1 MSGGMT
7 EGNGNA
13 RAPRPHKPSKPP
25 GAKPGDARMVARDLL
40 IAILER
46 GRFLDE
52 AIAASGEFA
61 ALAPRDRGFS
71 RLIAVTVLRRLGQ
84 IDVLLAHCIAKPLAR
99 KEEEA
104 RAALRMGTAQLLFLD
119 TPAHAAVGETVAT
132 VPPHV
137 RGLVNAV
144 LRRLGREGAELV
156 AGQDAARLN
165 CPDWLWQSWTEA
177 YGAEAARGI
186 AAAHLAEPPLDL
198 TPRDP
203 AAAADWAAKL
213 GGHALAG
220 GTIRLTEAGSV
231 PELDGFEDGAWW
243 VQDLAATL
251 PARLLGAVEG
261 QRVIDLCAAP
271 GGKTLQL
278 AAAGAAV
285 TAVEASAQRLLR
297 VGENLARTGLTAE
310 TVAADGR
317 AWRPDEPADAV
328 LLDAPCSGTGAI
340 RRHPDIQHIK
350 GPEDPPRMAAMQD
363 ALLDAAIEMVRPRG
377 RIVFSTCS
385 LQPEEGPER
394 IAALL
399 ARGAPVR
406 RLPITADELP
416 GLADAATAEG
426 DLRTLP
432 GMPAAKGG
440 LDGFYAARL
449 ERL

>member
-1 MSGGMT
+1 MSGQ
-7 EGNGNA
+7 NRNA
-13 RAPRPHKPSKPP
+13 RTARPRKPSKPP
-25 GAKPGDARMVARDLL
+25 GAKPGGARMVARDLL

-46 GRFLDE
+46 DRFLDE
-52 AIAASGEFA
+52 AIAGSGDFA
-61 ALAPRDRGFS
+61 ALSPRDRGFA

-84 IDVLLAHCIAKPLAR
+84 IDALLAHCIAKPLAR

-104 RAALRMGTAQLLFLD
+104 RAALRMGAAQLLFLD

-144 LRRLGREGAELV
+144 LRRLGREGAALV

-165 CPDWLWQSWTEA
+165 CPDWLWRSWTDS
-177 YGAEAARGI
+177 YGAAAARGI
-186 AAAHLAEPPLDL
+186 AEAHLAEPPLDL
-198 TPRDP
+198 TLRDP
-203 AAAADWAAKL
+203 AAAADWAARL
-213 GGHALAG
+213 GGQALAG

-231 PELDGFEDGAWW
+231 PELEGFEAGAWW

-261 QRVIDLCAAP
+261 QRVVDLCAAP

-278 AAAGAAV
+278 AAAGAKV

-317 AWRPDEPADAV
+317 TWRPEEPADAV

-340 RRHPDIQHIK
+340 RRHPDIQRIK

-363 ALLDAAIEMVRPRG
+363 ALLDSAIEMVRPGG

-406 RLPITADELP
+406 RLPIAAEELP
-416 GLADAATAEG
+416 GLAEAATAEG

-432 GMPAAKGG
+432 GMPAAEGG